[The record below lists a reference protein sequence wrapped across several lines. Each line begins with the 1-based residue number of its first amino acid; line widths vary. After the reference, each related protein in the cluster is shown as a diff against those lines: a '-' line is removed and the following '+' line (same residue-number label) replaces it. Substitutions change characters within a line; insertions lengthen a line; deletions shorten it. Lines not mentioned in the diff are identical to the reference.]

1 MTLETSL
8 EEKLNNIIS
17 LLKNKKAIVAFSG
30 GVDSSLL
37 GILSKKYA
45 KDTLLVTERSILYP
59 KDEIDDTIQF
69 AKKYEIPHI
78 IIDRNPLKDKE
89 FTKNPLNR
97 CYICKKGLYSDII
110 QIKKEKIFDLI
121 LDGSNLDDLAD
132 YRPGIKALK
141 ELEITTPYIE
151 FKINK
156 QEIRQLSKFLD
167 LKVHSKPSM
176 ACYSSRFA
184 YNLMID
190 ENRLDMIR
198 EAENFLKDRFNL
210 GQLRVRLH
218 KDDLARIEFLK
229 EDLPKMLNEERLKMI
244 SDKFKELGF
253 CYITIDLDGFRS
265 GSLNESLSLD
275 KS

>member
-8 EEKLNNIIS
+8 EKKLNNIIS
-17 LLKNKKAIVAFSG
+17 LLENKKIIVAFSG

-59 KDEIDDTIQF
+59 KDEIDDTIRF
-69 AKKYEIPHI
+69 AKKYEIPHV
-78 IIDRNPLKDKE
+78 IIDRNPLEDKD

-110 QIKKEKIFDLI
+110 QIKEEKNFDLI

-190 ENRLDMIR
+190 EKKLDMIR

-229 EDLPKMLNEERLKMI
+229 EDLPHMLNEERLKMI

-265 GSLNESLSLD
+265 GSLNEALSLD

>member
-8 EEKLNNIIS
+8 EKKLNNIIS
-17 LLKNKKAIVAFSG
+17 LLENKKIIVAFSG

-69 AKKYEIPHI
+69 AKKYEIPHVI
-78 IIDRNPLKDKE
+78 VDRNPLEDKD

-110 QIKKEKIFDLI
+110 QIKEEKNFDLI

-141 ELEITTPYIE
+141 ELGITTPYIE

-190 ENRLDMIR
+190 EKKLDMIR

-229 EDLPKMLNEERLKMI
+229 EDLPNMLNEERLKMI
-244 SDKFKELGF
+244 SNKFKELGF

-265 GSLNESLSLD
+265 GSLNEALSLD
-275 KS
+275 KT

>member
-1 MTLETSL
+1 MTLEPSL
-8 EEKLNNIIS
+8 EEKLNGIIS
-17 LLKNKKAIVAFSG
+17 LLENKKTIVAFSG

-45 KDTLLVTERSILYP
+45 EDTLLVTERSILYP

-69 AKKYEIPHI
+69 AKKYEIPHV
-78 IIDRNPLKDKE
+78 IIDRNPLEDKE

-110 QIKKEKIFDLI
+110 QIKKEKNFDLI

-132 YRPGIKALK
+132 YRPGINALK
-141 ELEITTPYIE
+141 ELGITTPYIE

-156 QEIRQLSKFLD
+156 QEVRQLSKYLN

-176 ACYSSRFA
+176 ACYSSRIA
-184 YNLMID
+184 YNLIID
-190 ENRLDMIR
+190 EKKLDMIR

-218 KDDLARIEFLK
+218 KDDLARIELLK
-229 EDLPKMLNEERLKMI
+229 EDLPYILNEGRLKII

-253 CYITIDLDGFRS
+253 CYITIDLEGFRS
-265 GSLNESLSLD
+265 GSLNEVLSLD
-275 KS
+275 KG

>member
-17 LLKNKKAIVAFSG
+17 LLANKKTIVAFSG

-59 KDEIDDTIQF
+59 KDEIDDTINF
-69 AKKYEIPHI
+69 AKKYEIPHV

-110 QIKKEKIFDLI
+110 QIKKERNFDLI

-141 ELEITTPYIE
+141 ELGITTPYIE

-156 QEIRQLSKFLD
+156 QEIRQLSKYLD

-176 ACYSSRFA
+176 ACYSSRIA
-184 YNLMID
+184 YHLMID
-190 ENRLDMIR
+190 EEKLDMIR

-229 EDLPKMLNEERLKMI
+229 EDLPKILNVDILKLI
-244 SDKFKELGF
+244 TDKF
-253 CYITIDLDGFRS
+253 
-265 GSLNESLSLD
+265 
-275 KS
+275 

>member
-1 MTLETSL
+1 MTLETAL

-17 LLKNKKAIVAFSG
+17 LLENKKTIVAFSG

-69 AKKYEIPHI
+69 AKKYEIPHVI
-78 IIDRNPLKDKE
+78 VDRNPLEDKD

-110 QIKKEKIFDLI
+110 QIKEEKNFDLI

-132 YRPGIKALK
+132 YRPGINALK
-141 ELEITTPYIE
+141 ELGITTPYIE

-156 QEIRQLSKFLD
+156 QEIRQLSKSLD

-190 ENRLDMIR
+190 EKRLDMVR

-229 EDLPKMLNEERLKMI
+229 EDLPHMLNEERLKMI

-265 GSLNESLSLD
+265 GSLNEAISLD
-275 KS
+275 KR